1 MNTVDEKE
9 LLSRLDN
16 FYHKINKNV
25 YKYYDDLLKELAEET
40 NEILSWK
47 ESGDKKELGD
57 EFSEQKILLKVIERI
72 FRLTIKRENPYVL
85 DMPDLYS
92 VLVDACSY

>member
-25 YKYYDDLLKELAEET
+25 YKYYNDLLKELA
-40 NEILSWK
+40 
-47 ESGDKKELGD
+47 
-57 EFSEQKILLKVIERI
+57 
-72 FRLTIKRENPYVL
+72 
-85 DMPDLYS
+85 
-92 VLVDACSY
+92 